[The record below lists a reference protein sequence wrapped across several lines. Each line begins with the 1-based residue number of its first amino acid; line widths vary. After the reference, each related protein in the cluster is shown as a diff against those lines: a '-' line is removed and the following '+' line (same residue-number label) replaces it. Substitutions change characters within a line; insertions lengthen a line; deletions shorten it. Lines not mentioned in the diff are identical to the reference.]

1 MRGYDRAMSEP
12 AVVKKYGNRRLYDTS
27 ISRYVTLDELAER
40 VAGGGQIR
48 VVDAKSGRDLTA
60 ATLTQIIVE
69 GRELSRLLPVPL
81 LEQLIRLGDDALA
94 EFFGKWVVGALEV
107 YLQARSGLRAPP
119 VWNPL
124 SALSPIGDALMRM
137 WMGGAPEPPAQGE
150 ASAGATTGA
159 TSTADEVAELRRE
172 LEQLRREIKGAGKS
186 GTGGRGRK
194 KR

>member
-1 MRGYDRAMSEP
+1 MLEP
-12 AVVKKYGNRRLYDTS
+12 TVIKKYGNRRLYDTS

-40 VAGGGQIR
+40 IAGGER
-48 VVDAKSGRDLTA
+48 VHVVDAKSGRDLTA

-107 YLQARSGLRAPP
+107 YLQARTGLRAQS

-124 SALSPIGDALMRM
+124 GPMSPFGEAMARM
-137 WMGGAPEPPAQGE
+137 WMGAPAAPAPTD
-150 ASAGATTGA
+150 TTA
-159 TSTADEVAELRRE
+159 EEVAELRQE
-172 LEQLRREIKGAGKS
+172 LAELRREVRGAGDK
-186 GTGGRGRK
+186 RK